1 MKYGFDETETS
12 LTHEN
17 WELVFANPFILC
29 SSCGV
34 IDVEFNEINERGIC
48 ATGLIVAITSVIRR

>member
-34 IDVEFNEINERGIC
+34 IDVEFNEINERG
-48 ATGLIVAITSVIRR
+48 TGLIVAITSVIRR